1 MARTLWRSLILFS
14 LLFSC
19 EALDTVTFEVFEELE
34 PGTFVGDISNSTTVK
49 ALNANENL
57 KELILRFRFLVD
69 QVAFR
74 INAST
79 GIIRTQTKL
88 DREDLSLVDDT
99 FQTPVGVSK
108 GSGIIVNMPIAIKV
122 LDSNDNSPYFQ
133 ETVQSIEI
141 LESAPLGAEL
151 EVTVAEDKDIGSN
164 TVQSYKIITGN
175 EQGDFKLKVSRPTSE
190 LTKVKLVVAKKL
202 DREKND
208 SYYLVIEARDA
219 GNPSRFATKGLN
231 ITVLDSNDHIPKFSK
246 DLFNGEIRENS
257 PNGTFVLQVNASDK
271 DLGTNAEIVFSL
283 KSRPQY
289 ENLFTLDA
297 QTGELRTNAV
307 LDYELSKVYQLE
319 VTAKDKGPD
328 SIPSSAAV
336 RIQVSVKCLLA

>member
-1 MARTLWRSLILFS
+1 MARTLWRCLILLS

-19 EALDTVTFEVFEELE
+19 EASDSVTFEVFEELE
-34 PGTFVGDISNSTTVK
+34 PGTLVGDISNSTTVK
-49 ALNANENL
+49 ALNANENF
-57 KELILRFRFLVD
+57 KQFILSFQFLVN

-79 GIIRTQTKL
+79 GIIRTKTKL

-99 FQTPVGVSK
+99 FQTQVRVSK
-108 GSGIIVNMPIAIKV
+108 GFGIVNMPIAIKV
-122 LDSNDNSPYFQ
+122 LDINDNSPYFQ
-133 ETVQSIEI
+133 ETVQNIEI

-164 TVQSYKIITGN
+164 TVQSYKIISGN

-246 DLFNGEIRENS
+246 DLFTGEIRENS

-283 KSRPQY
+283 KSRRQD

-336 RIQVSVKCLLA
+336 RIQVSVKCLLT